1 MRDLLHVTGWKK
13 PDGQAATAVLFPS
26 SEARVFPTARR
37 WLAIQERIFWSNP
50 FLTII
55 NESTTY
61 VKTALS
67 SLIGRELCPICLHQS
82 IPCWDWRRL
91 GLNPSVSG
99 NWIQE
104 PMQTPS
110 LGEQEAVMARFLGN
124 ENALSQLRGGSAMLE
139 SVLREVMF
147 PPLPSRN
154 APIVQRSPIRVVS
167 RPEDVLAPT
176 PRQAPTPAGT
186 IRCTTCHQVIPPGFE
201 KAKDTKKT
209 EDELYD
215 ECKHEFDEKTKIC
228 SKCNLPMRL
237 PTTRFSWLEVD

>member
-1 MRDLLHVTGWKK
+1 MRDLLHVTGWVK
-13 PDGQAATAVLFPS
+13 PDGKVATAVLFPS
-26 SEARVFPTARR
+26 VDLSAFATARR
-37 WLAIQERIFWSNP
+37 WLDTQPRFYATP
-50 FLTII
+50 FFTVV
-55 NESTTY
+55 NEPATY
-61 VKTALS
+61 VKTMLS
-67 SLIGRELCPICLHQS
+67 PLTGIMMCPICLMHA
-82 IPCWDWRRL
+82 IPCWEWRRL
-91 GLNPSVSG
+91 LSNEQAHGMWAQV
-99 NWIQE
+99 

-110 LGEQEAVMARFLGN
+110 PVEQEAIIARFLGN

-139 SVLREVMF
+139 SVLREVTF
-147 PPLPSRN
+147 PQLPSRN
-154 APIVQRSPIRVVS
+154 APIVQRPLVRVVN

-176 PRQAPTPAGT
+176 TRQAPTPAGT

-228 SKCNLPMRL
+228 AKCNLPMRL